1 VPDLDATV
9 GGATANSFVSLDD
22 ADEYL
27 STRTDWVDGD
37 EDDKNDALIESARE
51 LSLLEPV
58 LQGYRTDAV
67 QALCFPRILV
77 INTKAPWN
85 STIGLTG
92 FPEYADD
99 IIPGD
104 WAKANIELG
113 YEFFRQGTTAII
125 SSDDSSTVIEKTVG
139 PLTTRWASPVE
150 EAVAPLIGL
159 ARFPRVLALVQQFFA
174 ADKSGNTVVRS

>member
-9 GGATANSFVSLDD
+9 GGASANSFVSLDD

-27 STRTDWVDGD
+27 GTRTDWIDGD
-37 EDDKNDALIESARE
+37 EDDKNTALIESQRE
-51 LSLLEPV
+51 LSLLEPI

-67 QALCFPRILV
+67 QALCFPRVLV
-77 INTKAPWN
+77 INTKAPRD
-85 STIGLTG
+85 TTAGLTG

-104 WAKANIELG
+104 WAKANIELA

-125 SSDDSSTVIEKTVG
+125 SNDDSSTVIEKTVG
-139 PLTTRWASPVE
+139 PLTTKWATPVQ
-150 EAVAPLIGL
+150 EAVAPLVGL
-159 ARFPRVLALVQQFFA
+159 ARFPRVLALVKQFFSIEM
-174 ADKSGNTVVRS
+174 SGNTVVRS